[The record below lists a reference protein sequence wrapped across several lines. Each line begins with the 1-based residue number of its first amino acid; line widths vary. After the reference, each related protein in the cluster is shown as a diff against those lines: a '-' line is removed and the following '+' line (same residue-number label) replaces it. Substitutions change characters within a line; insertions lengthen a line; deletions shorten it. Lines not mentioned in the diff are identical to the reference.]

1 MYIWH
6 TCVYVYVYVY
16 VCVYVCVCVCV
27 RVYLCM
33 SICTC
38 GHYFT
43 QFDGRKYCEHD
54 FNVLFAPCCNK
65 CGLLTNALP
74 VIPIPRNSG
83 PLKYQPNPDTPL
95 LSTVLP
101 LTYTV
106 CVFMYMCVCMCVCV
120 CVCVC
125 VYYNMKLIKVI

>member
-1 MYIWH
+1 MYV
-6 TCVYVYVYVY
+6 CVYVYVYTY
-16 VCVYVCVCVCV
+16 VCLYVHVDTISHS
-27 RVYLCM
+27 LM
-33 SICTC
+33 AGSTANN
-38 GHYFT
+38 
-43 QFDGRKYCEHD
+43 D

-65 CGLLTNALP
+65 CGLLTKALP

-95 LSTVLP
+95 ISTVLP

-106 CVFMYMCVCMCVCV
+106 CVFMYMCACMCVCV